1 MEKELF
7 GSGSLLTFP
16 TWVSWQSSWVRTALQ
31 IQTWEQLLFAWMA
44 WKESGPWS
52 LNTFPAHL
60 FPLPFLNNLFVF
72 LFINIC
78 SPLPPNS
85 APGSALLSL
94 LPRHYG
100 TTFLPLSSLSTA
112 LAKGLTF
119 CLPLPPSLSSGHLLR
134 SPFIHP
140 WDLSLELTIAYG
152 LPSKYLLKFFLL
164 VKTNNQKVASVFL
177 VTVIVP
183 YLVRRA
189 DSAVFYSIPRHATWV
204 GRVETPAGVVIR
216 FSMWRGAHLYF
227 GDFKAW

>member
-31 IQTWEQLLFAWMA
+31 IGTWEQPLFAWMA
-44 WKESGPWS
+44 WKESGPWR
-52 LNTFPAHL
+52 LTTFPAHL
-60 FPLPFLNNLFVF
+60 FPLPFLNNLLLF

-78 SPLPPNS
+78 SPQTQLL
-85 APGSALLSL
+85 GSALLNL

-112 LAKGLTF
+112 LTKGLTF

-134 SPFIHP
+134 SPFVHP
-140 WDLSLELTIAYG
+140 WDLSLKLTIAYE

-164 VKTNNQKVASVFL
+164 VKTNNRKEASVFL

-189 DSAVFYSIPRHATWV
+189 DNAVFLFHPQTCYM
-204 GRVETPAGVVIR
+204 GRVETPAGAVIR